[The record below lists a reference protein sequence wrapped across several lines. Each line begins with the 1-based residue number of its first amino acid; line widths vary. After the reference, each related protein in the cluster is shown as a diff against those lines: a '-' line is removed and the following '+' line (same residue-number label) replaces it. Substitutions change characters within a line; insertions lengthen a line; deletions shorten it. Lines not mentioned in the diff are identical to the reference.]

1 MPLQLVKERT
11 KLLKL
16 CSTCAA
22 VVWLASTYT
31 SFFFGLGCVLC
42 RSVELGCEE
51 EWGKSEILIESL
63 LIGVI
68 KTGWDS

>member
-1 MPLQLVKERT
+1 
-11 KLLKL
+11 
-16 CSTCAA
+16 
-22 VVWLASTYT
+22 VVGLNLRVV
-31 SFFFGLGCVLC
+31 FFFGLGWVVC

-51 EWGKSEILIESL
+51 EGGKSEILIESL